1 MSLTLYDRAI
11 AEKIKSWVLDT
22 ETTVFTVEETREV
35 FKVRADKT
43 DDRPIQLPL
52 ITINRARESEILLT
66 TNRAMTRAGMT
77 FNSENG
83 VSDHLNAVPISI
95 VYNINIYCRTLEQ
108 ADEYVRNFVFNI
120 INYPRIIISIPYNNS
135 NLSYTSFMSI
145 QSTIADNS
153 DIEERLV
160 PGQFSRFT
168 ISVALNDAYFFSYNR
183 RKSPKIVIGAIVLD
197 NSGCGQVDNDKLN
210 LDKEVVIL
218 IDNGKG
224 PYGFDS
230 EKIGEQ

>member
-197 NSGCGQVDNDKLN
+197 NSGGGQVDNNKLN

>member
-197 NSGCGQVDNDKLN
+197 NSGGGQVDNNKLN

-224 PYGFDS
+224 PYRFDS

>member
-1 MSLTLYDRAI
+1 M
-11 AEKIKSWVLDT
+11 
-22 ETTVFTVEETREV
+22 
-35 FKVRADKT
+35 
-43 DDRPIQLPL
+43 
-52 ITINRARESEILLT
+52 
-66 TNRAMTRAGMT
+66 
-77 FNSENG
+77 
-83 VSDHLNAVPISI
+83 
-95 VYNINIYCRTLEQ
+95 EQ

-168 ISVALNDAYFFSYNR
+168 ISVALNDAYLFSYNR

-197 NSGCGQVDNDKLN
+197 NSGGGQVDNNKLN

>member
-22 ETTVFTVEETREV
+22 ETTVFTVDETREV

-43 DDRPIQLPL
+43 NDRPIQLPL

-66 TNRAMTRAGMT
+66 ANRAMTRAGMT

-83 VSDHLNAVPISI
+83 ISDHLNAVPISI
-95 VYNINIYCRTLEQ
+95 TYNINIYCRTLEQ

-135 NLSYTSFMSI
+135 NLSYSSFMSI

-168 ISVALNDAYFFSYNR
+168 ISVVLRDAYFFSYNR
-183 RKSPKIVIGAIVLD
+183 RKIPKVVVGEIVVD
-197 NSGCGQVDNDKLN
+197 NNGLGQVDNDKLN

-224 PYGFDS
+224 PHRFDS
-230 EKIGEQ
+230 EIIGEQ